1 MASRKPSAWREPST
15 VFEELLKRL
24 AVALDHAALPYMVF
38 GGQAVLLYGEPR
50 LTRDIDITVGVDPS
64 QPAPVLRVI
73 EELQLRTLVDDANE
87 FVKQTFVLPV
97 LDPKA
102 NIRIDFVFSLSEYE
116 RQAIDRGKVVR
127 FSEVDVRFVS
137 LEDLI
142 VMKVIAGR
150 PRDLEDVASV
160 IRKNPSFDRAYV
172 EKWLGDFDSE
182 LDGQF
187 LSAFEQVMANI
198 RAIG

>member
-1 MASRKPSAWREPST
+1 

-24 AVALDHAALPYMVF
+24 ATALERAALPYMVF

-50 LTRDIDITVGVDPS
+50 VTRDIDITLGVDPS

-73 EELQLRTLVDDANE
+73 EQLKLRILVDDVDE
-87 FVKQTFVLPV
+87 FLKQTFVLPV

-102 NIRIDFVFSLSEYE
+102 NIRIDFVFSLTEYE
-116 RQAIDRGKVVR
+116 RQAIGRSRLVQIGDVG
-127 FSEVDVRFVS
+127 VRFVS
-137 LEDLI
+137 VEDLI

-150 PRDLEDVASV
+150 PRDLEDVVSV
-160 IRKNPSFDRAYV
+160 IRKNPAFDLAHV
-172 EKWLGDFDSE
+172 EKWLNDFDSE

-187 LSAFEQVMANI
+187 LSVFEQVVA
-198 RAIG
+198 RVKAV